1 MVKCGKPA
9 NVSTILVGLHAVGV
23 IGLRDALKR
32 ANESGLTDADEII
45 DSILEMLS
53 QENYVPD
60 AQMRIYRQ
68 AIWREFLRSR
78 NQDIRE
84 FYSEIDV
91 TVRGE
96 AGDQRAQF
104 VEMLVSVF
112 GDFELKPRIEYV
124 PSPDND
130 AAPELVIGED
140 PVVRGNVSRQQFKSA
155 VRKRITEW

>member
-1 MVKCGKPA
+1 MRCGKPA
-9 NVSTILVGLHAVGV
+9 NVSTILIGLHAVGI
-23 IGLRDALKR
+23 IGLRDAVKE
-32 ANESGLTDADEII
+32 ADESGLTDSDEII
-45 DSILEMLS
+45 DSIIEMLTK
-53 QENYVPD
+53 ENYVPD
-60 AQMRIYRQ
+60 SQMKMYRQ
-68 AIWREFLRSR
+68 AIWREFLRYR

-84 FYSEIDV
+84 FYSDIDV

-96 AGDQRAQF
+96 ASDERVQF

-124 PSPDND
+124 PSLDSDP
-130 AAPELVIGED
+130 APELVINDD